1 MGSGWNLYIYVC
13 EREKQQH
20 EITLIIFKLYKK
32 CKTAEILT
40 KTSFFLYFRDSPKNG
55 EGNKQKRR

>member
-1 MGSGWNLYIYVC
+1 MCV
-13 EREKQQH
+13 REKNNSI

-55 EGNKQKRR
+55 EGNKQKRC

>member
-1 MGSGWNLYIYVC
+1 MCV
-13 EREKQQH
+13 REKNNSI

-40 KTSFFLYFRDSPKNG
+40 KTSFFLYFRNSPKNG